1 MAKSNM
7 AATWEDSC
15 KYLYPPKI
23 TGGDDFGGKKMAW
36 LPIPGEDGFAKIEIL
51 KQEGDDCQVNLVET
65 NEKRTVNIN
74 ECQPLNPPKFEM
86 CVDMSLL
93 SYLNEGGIFYNL
105 KSRYQANVIYTYS
118 GLFCIAV
125 NPYKRFPI
133 YTDVVIANY
142 RGKKRTELPP
152 HVFAI
157 ADNAYSDMLQN
168 RENQSILITGE
179 SGAGKTEN
187 TKKVIQYFASIGAV
201 PHKEGEAKKM
211 SVEDQVVMCNPV
223 LEAYGNAKT
232 VRNDNSS
239 RFGKFIRV
247 HFGKD
252 AKLASADI
260 EYYLL
265 EKARLTYQNPEERNF
280 HIFYQI
286 FKGQAEDFLTGTLLM
301 DPNADNYKFL
311 SNGDVNVPSQDDVEL
326 WKENEEAMVILE
338 FTDDEKYSILKLMAA
353 CLLFGNINLKQN
365 KRDEGCEIENPI
377 FIEKTAALL
386 QIPAADFQKCL
397 LKPRVKVGSEMV
409 TKSQNSEQVYFATKA
424 LCKAIFER
432 VFKWLIG
439 KCNKALDTKKPRQN
453 FCGVLDIA
461 GFEIFDFNTFEQLCI
476 NLTNERLQQFFNHHM
491 FILEQEE
498 YKKEGIV
505 WKFID
510 FGLDLEASIEL
521 MEKPM
526 GILPMLDEECMF
538 PKATDMTYK
547 DKVIQ
552 QHNKKHPKLSLPSMK
567 LVKKMEHPPH
577 FNIHHYAGVVGYN
590 VEDWLTKNADPL
602 NDNCLDL
609 FRKSALPFMAEMFAD
624 CVPAGPKERKK
635 TFQTMAMM
643 HRKSLNELM
652 GMLHTTY
659 PHFIRCLVPNETK
672 TPGKVNAELILH
684 QLRCNG
690 VLEGIRIVRQGF
702 PNRIAYAEFKQRYQI
717 LAASALPAGF
727 IEAKEATTVIIGHI
741 GLTDDEAKFGNTK
754 VFFRSGIL
762 GRLEDMRD
770 EKINEILTAFQ
781 AIARGWIAR
790 KIFKKLMEQR
800 VGVVV
805 LQRNIRQHFILRNW
819 PWWKLFTKVKPLL
832 SIARQEDEIREKEE
846 EMKKALENAEAI
858 AAAKKELDEKYE
870 KLEKERMEIQAEL
883 EKERQCAIDA
893 EEMVFKLEGKQQE
906 LEEENNELIDRIE
919 EEEENNFIVAES
931 KRGVEAELNEVKEE
945 LAKSLENIK
954 KAGGD
959 IQGKE
964 QELKD
969 KIDELTR
976 KDEEIKK
983 NEAKLKDTSNRLSE
997 TESQLSAAQEKGAR
1011 LDKEKKRVEGELS
1024 ETKQDLEKEK
1034 KAKADLDK
1042 NLRKKD
1048 AELKDTQGQLE
1059 EMTRLKNEEE
1069 DVVRRKES
1077 EISNLQAA
1085 VEAEQ
1090 NNVTKCQRQ
1099 NKDLGQKIKDTEDE
1113 LDNERNQKSRLEK
1126 LRNELEAQ
1134 IAAYEDQIE
1143 EAGGAN
1149 SAATELC
1156 RRRED
1161 EIAKLRKEKEAAEL
1175 ESQEAADAMKR
1186 KYNDLQNQLEDAED
1200 MLRKY
1205 KAKAEKEKKA
1215 FMSEMADLNE
1225 QVDNLAKAKAVA
1237 DKNAHGLDGSLA
1249 EANARIA
1256 ALEASLRELTDKY
1269 NKLVKDNN
1277 ATVGRL
1283 EEAEA
1288 REANLAK
1295 QKKVL
1300 NGQID
1305 ELKSQLED
1313 ESSQKNALANQL
1325 RAASTDLL
1333 AARDDLEISNSEKVD
1348 LARNLANAQNE
1359 IASWRSR
1366 LEAEALPKIDE
1377 LEAEKRRLIARI
1389 QEAEDRADEAAS
1401 KCNNLDKMRSRL
1413 MHEVEDMGVELERT
1427 RSELNAMDKKCKK
1440 NDQVVLEWK
1449 SKYDNSSSAVEAL
1462 TLELQ
1467 KANTDVLNMRTSVEE
1482 YNVTIES
1489 HVRNSKKYEAEIR
1502 DLNAELEGGRN
1513 SHELEKIRRKLEG
1526 ENDELRQ
1533 HIDELEIMVSAGEG
1547 KTTKLTLEIA
1557 NIRNSYERQLAEA
1570 DEEGEKARKGLLRQI
1585 EQLKMQLE
1593 DEEKAKV
1600 DILKVKKNLEIEVGN
1615 LNEDLGNADKTIAA
1629 LNANIGKHQKTVQEM
1644 TMAIDE
1650 AHRSLDDHK
1659 TALIRSDK
1667 RSSELT
1673 HIKEELE
1680 GNLDGADRARRQAES
1695 EKSEMAAHIADL
1707 ERQIA
1712 TIGNQKRKAE
1722 VDVAGLRESLEEFE
1736 AMAHSAEEKVKRH
1749 ADMVSKL
1756 QSDLTRE
1763 ADARSTLERL
1773 NAKLNS
1779 DVFTLNARIE
1789 EVEGAARGAAK
1800 NKISQL
1806 EIKIRQLENDCS
1818 NESKARSDA
1827 QHALKN
1833 LDRVIR
1839 EKEFNSDEDMKTIQR
1854 LQGQIDFQ
1862 STKMKGLRRT
1872 IDDGEAQIAVMQ
1884 NKLRK
1889 AIHDVEEAEERSAM
1903 LETQLVRG
1911 GRGGG
1916 GGGGSSST
1924 RVTTRR
1930 VFTSSIGGSGGSG
1943 ATITRTTTSSA
1954 AAAPAA
1960 EPAAE

>member
-1 MAKSNM
+1 M

-15 KYLYPPKI
+15 KYLFAPKNAN
-23 TGGDDFGGKKMAW
+23 TASDFAGKKMAW
-36 LPIPGEDGFAKIEIL
+36 LPVPGDDGFAKIEIL

-65 NEKRTVNIN
+65 NEKRSVNIN
-74 ECQPLNPPKFEM
+74 ECQPMNPPKFEM
-86 CVDMSLL
+86 CTDMSLL
-93 SYLNEGGIFYNL
+93 SYLNEGGILHNL
-105 KSRYQANVIYTYS
+105 KSRYVANIIYTYS
-118 GLFCIAV
+118 GLFCVAV

-133 YTDVVIANY
+133 YTDIVIASY

-157 ADNAYSDMLQN
+157 ADNAYSDMIQN

-187 TKKVIQYFASIGAV
+187 TKKVIQYFASIGAGQ
-201 PHKEGEAKKM
+201 PKEGEAKKM

-286 FKGQAEDFLTGTLLM
+286 FKGLPADYVTGTLLL
-301 DPNADNYKFL
+301 DPNPDNYAFL
-311 SNGDVNVPSQDDVEL
+311 SNGDVHVPSQDDVEL
-326 WKENEEAMVILE
+326 WKENEEAMVILN
-338 FTDDEKYSILKLMAA
+338 FTDDEKYSILKLMSA
-353 CLLFGNINLKQN
+353 CLLFGNITMKQN
-365 KRDEGCEIENPI
+365 KRDEGCEIENPV
-377 FIEKTAALL
+377 FMEKTAALL

-409 TKSQNSEQVYFATKA
+409 TKSQNSHQVYFAAKA

-439 KCNKALDTKKPRQN
+439 KCNKALDTKKPRAN
-453 FCGVLDIA
+453 YCGVLDIA

-505 WKFID
+505 WQFID

-547 DKVIQ
+547 EKVIQ
-552 QHNKKHPKLSLPSMK
+552 QHNKKHPKFSVPSIK
-567 LVKKMEHPPH
+567 SVKGLEHPPH

-602 NDNCLDL
+602 NDNVLDL
-609 FRKSALPFMAEMFAD
+609 FRKSALPYMAELFAD

-652 GMLHTTY
+652 GMLNSTY

-672 TPGKVNAELILH
+672 TPGKVQAELILH

-690 VLEGIRIVRQGF
+690 VLEGIRIVRAGF
-702 PNRIAYAEFKQRYQI
+702 PNRIAYADFKQRYQI
-717 LAASALPAGF
+717 LAASAIPAGF
-727 IEAKEATTVIIGHI
+727 IEAKDASQIII
-741 GLTDDEAKFGNTK
+741 KELALTDDEAKFGNTK
-754 VFFRSGIL
+754 VFFRAGIL
-762 GRLEDMRD
+762 GRLEDLRD
-770 EKINEILTAFQ
+770 EKITQILTAFQ
-781 AIARGWIAR
+781 ALARGWIAR
-790 KIFKKLMEQR
+790 KIYKKLMEQR

-832 SIARQEDEIREKEE
+832 SIARQEEEIRAKEE
-846 EMKKALENAEAI
+846 EMKKAVEEAAAT
-858 AAAKKELDEKYE
+858 AAAKKELEEKYE
-870 KLEKERMEIQAEL
+870 VLEKERMAIQAEL
-883 EKERQCAIDA
+883 EKERQAAIDA
-893 EEMVFKLEGKQQE
+893 EDLVFKLEAKQQE

-919 EEEENNFIVAES
+919 EEEENNFIVAEN
-931 KRGVEAELNEVKEE
+931 KRAVESDLATAQEE
-945 LAKSLENIK
+945 IASLGEKLKN
-954 KAGGD
+954 AGGD
-959 IQGKE
+959 IAGKE

-969 KIDELTR
+969 KDGEITR

-983 NEAKLKDTSNRLSE
+983 LDDKLKNTSNRLSD
-997 TESQLSAAQEKGAR
+997 TESQLQNAQEKGQR

-1024 ETKQDLEKEK
+1024 ETKQDLDKEK
-1034 KAKADLDK
+1034 RAKADLDK

-1048 AELKDTQGQLE
+1048 AELKDTQGQLDD
-1059 EMTRLKNEEE
+1059 MTRQKNEAE
-1069 DVVRRKES
+1069 DTIRRKES
-1077 EISNLQAA
+1077 EISSLQSA
-1085 VEAEQ
+1085 VESEQ
-1090 NNVTKCQRQ
+1090 NNVTKAQRQ
-1099 NKDLGQKIKDTEDE
+1099 IKDLQQKNKDTEDE
-1113 LDNERNQKSRLEK
+1113 LDNERNQKQRLEK

-1156 RRRED
+1156 RRREE
-1161 EIAKLRKEKEAAEL
+1161 EIAKLRKEKEANEL
-1175 ESQEAADAMKR
+1175 EAQEAADAAKR
-1186 KYNDLQNQLEDAED
+1186 KYNDISNQLEDAED

-1215 FMSEMADLNE
+1215 FMSEMNDLNE
-1225 QVDNLAKAKAVA
+1225 QIDNLAKAKATS
-1237 DKNAHGLDGSLA
+1237 DKNAHGLDASLS
-1249 EANARIA
+1249 EANSRIA

-1277 ATVGRL
+1277 STVGKL
-1283 EEAEA
+1283 EESEA
-1288 REANLAK
+1288 REANLTK

-1300 NGQID
+1300 SATID
-1305 ELKSQLED
+1305 DLKNQLED
-1313 ESSQKNALANQL
+1313 ESAQKNSLVNQL
-1325 RAASTDLL
+1325 RAANADLM
-1333 AARDDLEISNSEKVD
+1333 AARDDVDILSSEKSD

-1359 IASWRSR
+1359 IQSWKSR

-1377 LEAEKRRLIARI
+1377 LEAEKRKLLARI
-1389 QEAEDRADEAAS
+1389 QEAEDRADEAMS

-1413 MHEVEDMGVELERT
+1413 MHELEDSGVELERT

-1440 NDQVVLEWK
+1440 IDQIVLEWK
-1449 SKYDNSSSAVEAL
+1449 GKYDTASSQVESL
-1462 TLELQ
+1462 TIDLQ
-1467 KANTDVLNMRTSVEE
+1467 KSNTDVLNMRSTCEE
-1482 YNVTIES
+1482 YSVTIENMT
-1489 HVRNSKKYEAEIR
+1489 RIQKKLELEIR

-1533 HIDELEIMVSAGEG
+1533 HIDELEILVSSGES
-1547 KTTKLTLEIA
+1547 KCTKLTLEIA
-1557 NIRNSYERQLAEA
+1557 TIRNSYERQLADA

-1593 DEEKAKV
+1593 DLDKAKNDV
-1600 DILKVKKNLEIEVGN
+1600 LKVKKNLEIEVGN

-1644 TMAIDE
+1644 TMALDE
-1650 AHRSLDDHK
+1650 SHRALDDHK
-1659 TALIRSDK
+1659 TALVRSDK
-1667 RSSELT
+1667 RCSELT

-1680 GNLDGADRARRQAES
+1680 GNLDGADRARRQAEG

-1707 ERQIA
+1707 ERQIS
-1712 TIGNQKRKAE
+1712 TISNQKRKAE
-1722 VDVAGLRESLEEFE
+1722 VDLAGLRESLEEFE
-1736 AMAHSAEEKVKRH
+1736 SQALSAEEKVKRH

-1763 ADARSTLERL
+1763 ADARSGLERQ

-1779 DVFTLNARIE
+1779 DIFSLNARIE
-1789 EVEGAARGAAK
+1789 EVEASARSAAK

-1818 NESKARSDA
+1818 AESKARGDA

-1854 LQGQIDFQ
+1854 LQGQIEFQ
-1862 STKMKGLRRT
+1862 NNKMKALRRT

-1911 GRGGG
+1911 GRGG
-1916 GGGGSSST
+1916 SSST
-1924 RVTTRR
+1924 RITTRR
-1930 VFTSSIGGSGGSG
+1930 VFTSSIGPASS
-1943 ATITRTTTSSA
+1943 TTVTSSSKT
-1954 AAAPAA
+1954 
-1960 EPAAE
+1960 E

>member
-1 MAKSNM
+1 M

-15 KYLYPPKI
+15 KYLYAPKNA
-23 TGGDDFGGKKMAW
+23 DKSSDFAGKKMAW
-36 LPIPGEDGFAKIEIL
+36 LPVPGDEGFARIEIL
-51 KQEGDDCQVNLVET
+51 KQEGDDCQINLVDT

-74 ECQPLNPPKFEM
+74 ECQPMNPPKFEM
-86 CVDMSLL
+86 CTDMSLL
-93 SYLNEGGIFYNL
+93 SYLNEGGLLHNL
-105 KSRYQANVIYTYS
+105 KSRYISNVIYTYS
-118 GLFCIAV
+118 GLFCVAV

-133 YTDVVIANY
+133 YTDIVIANY

-157 ADNAYSDMLQN
+157 ADNAYSDMIQN

-187 TKKVIQYFASIGAV
+187 TKKVIQYFASIGAAAGAA
-201 PHKEGEAKKM
+201 KDGEKKM

-286 FKGQAEDFLTGTLLM
+286 FKGTPKEMQTSEFLL
-301 DPNADNYKFL
+301 DPDANNYKFL
-311 SNGDVNVPSQDDVEL
+311 SNGDVEVPSQDDVEL
-326 WKENEEAMVILE
+326 WKENEEAMVILN
-338 FTDDEKYSILKLMAA
+338 FTDEEKYSILKLMSA

-365 KRDEGCEIENPI
+365 KRDEGCEIENPV

-386 QIPAADFQKCL
+386 QIPAAEFQKCL

-439 KCNKALDTKKPRQN
+439 KCNKALDTKKPRAN

-505 WKFID
+505 WQFID
-510 FGLDLEASIEL
+510 FGLDLERSIEL

-538 PKATDMTYK
+538 PKATDNTYK

-552 QHNKKHPKLSLPSMK
+552 QHNKKHPKFSTPSMK
-567 LVKKMEHPPH
+567 SIKGMDNPPH

-590 VEDWLTKNADPL
+590 VGDWLTKNADPL

-609 FRKSALPFMAEMFAD
+609 FRKSAMPFMAELFAD

-643 HRKSLNELM
+643 HRKSLNSLM
-652 GMLHTTY
+652 GMLNATY

-672 TPGKVNAELILH
+672 TPGKVQAELILH

-690 VLEGIRIVRQGF
+690 VLEGIRIVRAGF
-702 PNRIAYAEFKQRYQI
+702 PNRIAYADFVQRYKI
-717 LAASALPAGF
+717 LAASAIPAGF
-727 IEAKEATTVIIGHI
+727 IEAKEASQLIITHLE
-741 GLTDDEAKFGNTK
+741 LTDDQAKFGNTK
-754 VFFRSGIL
+754 VFFRAGIL
-762 GRLEDMRD
+762 GKLEDLRD
-770 EKINEILTAFQ
+770 EKITEILSAFQ
-781 AIARGWIAR
+781 ALTRGWIAR
-790 KIFKKLMEQR
+790 KIYKKLMEQR

-805 LQRNIRQHFILRNW
+805 LQRNIRQHFVLRNW

-846 EMKKALENAEAI
+846 EMKKAMEEA
-858 AAAKKELDEKYE
+858 AATAVAKKELEEKYE
-870 KLEKERMEIQAEL
+870 KLEEERMKIQAEL
-883 EKERQCAIDA
+883 ERERQAAIDA
-893 EEMVFKLEGKQQE
+893 EELVFKLEGKQQE

-919 EEEENNFIVAES
+919 EEEENNFIVAEN
-931 KRGVEAELNEVKEE
+931 KRGVESELVGVQEE
-945 LAKSLENIK
+945 LAALGERLKN
-954 KAGGD
+954 AGGD

-964 QELKD
+964 AELKE
-969 KIDELTR
+969 KVNELTR

-983 NEAKLKDTSNRLSE
+983 LDTKLNDTAKRLGE
-997 TESQLSAAQEKGAR
+997 TESMLAAAQEKGQR
-1011 LDKEKKRVEGELS
+1011 LDKEKKRVESELG
-1024 ETKQDLEKEK
+1024 ETKVDLDKEK
-1034 KAKADLDK
+1034 RAKADLDK

-1048 AELKDTQGQLE
+1048 AECKEVVGQLDD
-1059 EMTRLKNEEE
+1059 MTRQKTECE
-1069 DVVRRKES
+1069 DTVRRKES

-1099 NKDLGQKIKDTEDE
+1099 IKDLGQKNKDIEDE
-1113 LDNERNQKSRLEK
+1113 LDNERNQKQRLEK
-1126 LRNELEAQ
+1126 ARNELEAQ

-1156 RRRED
+1156 RRREE
-1161 EIAKLRKEKEAAEL
+1161 EIAKLRKDKEGAEL
-1175 ESQEAADAMKR
+1175 EAQEQADAAKR
-1186 KYNDLQNQLEDAED
+1186 KFNDCQNQLEDAED

-1215 FMSEMADLNE
+1215 FMSEMNDLNE
-1225 QVDNLAKAKAVA
+1225 QIDNLAKAKATA
-1237 DKNAHGLDGSLA
+1237 DKNAGGLDASLA

-1277 ATVGRL
+1277 STVGRL

-1300 NGQID
+1300 SAQID
-1305 ELKSQLED
+1305 DLKNQLED
-1313 ESSQKNALANQL
+1313 ESAQKNQLINQL
-1325 RAASTDLL
+1325 RAATADLS
-1333 AARDDLEISNSEKVD
+1333 AARDDLEIINAEKND
-1348 LARNLANAQNE
+1348 LGRNLSNAQNE
-1359 IASWRSR
+1359 IQSWKSR

-1377 LEAEKRRLIARI
+1377 LEAEKRKLLARI
-1389 QEAEDRADEAAS
+1389 QEAEDRADEAMS
-1401 KCNNLDKMRSRL
+1401 KCNNLDKMRTRL
-1413 MHEVEDMGVELERT
+1413 MHELEDSGVELERT
-1427 RSELNAMDKKCKK
+1427 RSELAALDKKCKK
-1440 NDQVVLEWK
+1440 IDMIVLEWK
-1449 SKYDNSSSAVEAL
+1449 SKYDSASSHVESL

-1467 KANTDVLNMRTSVEE
+1467 KSNTDVLNMKSTCEE
-1482 YNVTIES
+1482 YTVTIEN
-1489 HVRNSKKYEAEIR
+1489 HTRTLKKYEADIR

-1533 HIDELEIMVSAGEG
+1533 HIDELEILVSSSES
-1547 KTTKLTLEIA
+1547 KCTKLTLEIA
-1557 NIRNSYERQLAEA
+1557 TIRNSYERQLADA
-1570 DEEGEKARKGLLRQI
+1570 DEEGEKARKGLLRQV

-1593 DEEKAKV
+1593 DQEKAKA

-1644 TMAIDE
+1644 TMALDE
-1650 AHRSLDDHK
+1650 AHRALDDHK
-1659 TALIRSDK
+1659 TALVRSDK
-1667 RSSELT
+1667 RCSELT

-1680 GNLDGADRARRQAES
+1680 GNLDGADRARRNAEG

-1712 TIGNQKRKAE
+1712 TISNQKRKAE
-1722 VDVAGLRESLEEFE
+1722 VDLAGLRESLEEFE
-1736 AMAHSAEEKVKRH
+1736 SQAMSAEEKVKRH

-1763 ADARSTLERL
+1763 ADARAGFERV

-1779 DVFTLNARIE
+1779 DIFTLNARIE
-1789 EVEGAARGAAK
+1789 EVESSARSAAK
-1800 NKISQL
+1800 NKISQM

-1818 NESKARSDA
+1818 SEAKARGDA

-1854 LQGQIDFQ
+1854 LQGQIEFQ
-1862 STKMKGLRRT
+1862 NNKMKALRRT

-1911 GRGGG
+1911 GRS
-1916 GGGGSSST
+1916 GGSSST
-1924 RVTTRR
+1924 RITTRR
-1930 VFTSSIGGSGGSG
+1930 VYSSSIGPST
-1943 ATITRTTTSSA
+1943 TIRRSSVTQSSN
-1954 AAAPAA
+1954 APAA
-1960 EPAAE
+1960 E